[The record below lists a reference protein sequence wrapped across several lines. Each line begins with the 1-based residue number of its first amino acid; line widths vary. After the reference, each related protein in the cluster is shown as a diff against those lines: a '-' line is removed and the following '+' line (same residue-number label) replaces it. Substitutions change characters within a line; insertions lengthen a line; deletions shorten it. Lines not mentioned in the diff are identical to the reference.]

1 MSETQLPKSLEKS
14 YVGVQ
19 RWESMLGH
27 LFFPGA
33 ALGWAAGTVLWG
45 EPSPRSPGIC
55 PCSALWGIML
65 SSLSLEQGWLELV
78 EWQNRLELLGAVFW
92 RSQ

>member
-1 MSETQLPKSLEKS
+1 
-14 YVGVQ
+14 
-19 RWESMLGH
+19 MLGH
-27 LFFPGA
+27 LFFLGA

-65 SSLSLEQGWLELV
+65 SSLSLEQGWLELA